1 MPRRNVIF
9 RIIYIGLAATSFL
22 FVQKTMNEYLAG
34 KTDYH
39 KSYLPTTMKDFPTI
53 TLCFKHKGN
62 LNYGKDFSI
71 GLYQNYSD
79 DKDYSDGKVIYA
91 QLKEGKNEVTNNYGI
106 THNLVVDNL
115 VVKQLNTWAGFNTKC
130 IKVSRKSI
138 ELDRGKDLEEMDLLL
153 SVEFF

>member
-1 MPRRNVIF
+1 MRTPSKMPRRNIIF

-79 DKDYSDGKVIYA
+79 DKDLSDGKLIGNPFFRRC
-91 QLKEGKNEVTNNYGI
+91 GKADTADFI
-106 THNLVVDNL
+106 LIPCHFS
-115 VVKQLNTWAGFNTKC
+115 KQIHSCT
-130 IKVSRKSI
+130 V
-138 ELDRGKDLEEMDLLL
+138 
-153 SVEFF
+153 